1 MAISLTELL
10 DRVAPE
16 TGSIVEKARQRF
28 NQSVRQV
35 LRVETRLRL
44 NNAATTGNGEERE
57 VRAFRVAESTFAMLA
72 AFHWP
77 APWPAGLIYGATRM
91 ASLQEQF
98 LKAGL
103 IDKNKVKQANH
114 DKSNQKK
121 AERRTGTQSVDEA
134 RLAALETQRKN
145 AERARELNA
154 RRDAAATQKAIEA
167 QIAQMVQQNRQ
178 SKGAGDIAYN
188 FTRGNK
194 IDRIYVS
201 AAVQGH
207 LTAGRLVIVC
217 QGGTTELVPK
227 VIADK
232 IAERDASLV
241 VRVNKTS
248 TEIDADDPYAAFQIP
263 DDLMW

>member
-1 MAISLTELL
+1 M
-10 DRVAPE
+10 V
-16 TGSIVEKARQRF
+16 
-28 NQSVRQV
+28 
-35 LRVETRLRL
+35 
-44 NNAATTGNGEERE
+44 
-57 VRAFRVAESTFAMLA
+57 
-72 AFHWP
+72 
-77 APWPAGLIYGATRM
+77 
-91 ASLQEQF
+91 SLQEQF

-103 IDKNKVKQANH
+103 VDKNKVKLANQE
-114 DKSNQKK
+114 KNKQKK
-121 AERRTGTQSVDEA
+121 VERRTGTHTVDEA

-154 RRDAAATQKAIEA
+154 QRDAAATQKAIMA

-188 FTRGNK
+188 FTHNNK
-194 IDRIYVS
+194 IERLYVS
-201 AAVQGH
+201 AAVQAH
-207 LTAGRLVIVC
+207 LIAGRLVIVC
-217 QGGTTELVPK
+217 QGGAAELVPR